1 MFHNIV
7 VPLDGSSLA
16 ECAIGP
22 AGFMAGECWARLH
35 LVRVHVRRE
44 DDTPA
49 QDAVART
56 AAAGYLH
63 QMAGWLGEVC
73 KCDIRV
79 ALLDGSP
86 ALAIADYADRVEAD
100 LIVMT
105 THGRT
110 GAQRRR
116 MGSVAGVV
124 AHHVQCPVVL
134 ARGEAGEY
142 VPPQTPLR
150 RILIAL
156 DGSERAEVVRELALQ
171 LGSLGHPSFR
181 IVYTM
186 SPARLP
192 QLVHAGGGDDIAHE
206 AEERQ
211 ALCRA
216 ESYVTSIASRLR
228 SAGLR
233 AEVLVSVTDEPARS
247 VLEAAECDGADAI
260 ILLRHEL

>member
-1 MFHNIV
+1 MFHDIV

-22 AGFMAGECWARLH
+22 AGFMASECWARLH
-35 LVRVHVRRE
+35 LVRVHVPRG
-44 DDTPA
+44 DDSAA
-49 QDAVART
+49 QDAVAR
-56 AAAGYLH
+56 AAAASYLQ
-63 QMAGWLGEVC
+63 QMASWLGEVC
-73 KCDIRV
+73 KSEIRV
-79 ALLDGSP
+79 AVLDGSP

-116 MGSVAGVV
+116 MGSVAAVV

-156 DGSERAEVVRELALQ
+156 DGTERADIVRELALQ
-171 LGSLGHPSFR
+171 LGALGHPSFR
-181 IVYTM
+181 IMHTL
-186 SPARLP
+186 SPALVP
-192 QLVHAGGGDDIAHE
+192 QLVHAGGDGGSAQE
-206 AEERQ
+206 EEERRS
-211 ALCRA
+211 LCKA
-216 ESYVTSIASRLR
+216 EGYVTSIASRLR

-233 AEVLVSVTDEPARS
+233 AEVLVSVNEEPARA
-247 VLEAAECDGADAI
+247 VLEAAECDHADAI